1 MRISLNMVACNEEAR
16 LADAIADV
24 RPYVDEVVIV
34 VQQSGDRTLEIA
46 RELADLVIEHPA
58 AGYCEYSR
66 PDAMRHSTGDWI
78 LALDADERLSEY
90 AKAHL
95 REWVSSRADFY
106 FVRELT
112 LIDGVQIEDDLKSR
126 LFRVGHAFHKDA
138 PHSSYEPTG
147 GSNCRI
153 IDDQVVIEHF
163 KSRGEQSLDDER
175 YDELKKAGLF

>member
-1 MRISLNMVACNEEAR
+1 MVVCNEEAR
-16 LADAIADV
+16 LADALRDI
-24 RPYVDEVVIV
+24 RPLVDEIV
-34 VQQSGDRTLEIA
+34 VVVQESADRTLEIA
-46 RELADLVIEHPA
+46 RELADIAIEHPA

-66 PDAMRHSTGDWI
+66 PDAMKASTGDWI

-90 AKAHL
+90 AKEHL
-95 REWVSSRADFY
+95 RAWVANRRADFY

-126 LFRVGHAFHKDA
+126 LFRAGHAFHKDA

-153 IDDQVVIEHF
+153 IDDRVVIEHF
-163 KSRGEQSLDDER
+163 KSRGEQTLDDER
-175 YDELKKAGLF
+175 YSELKKAGLF